1 MSTDANGGDA
11 RPAPDPDAELDL
23 ALDPEAGGVAPEFGG
38 SADEGVVSSV
48 GEHDPMAGDAAGVLG
63 AELGKLYDLFG
74 DLVAL
79 LDNGELDQV
88 GQRLYGVVRETL
100 EFEAALQRVVVPE
113 VADAAGRLPDGAQPA
128 ALVQRL
134 QAYDELNS
142 DRSPD
147 VVRGLAVET
156 VEDLRAQE
164 RVLLPAVQGLAVDV
178 RDRLGEDLRQVMG

>member
-1 MSTDANGGDA
+1 MTTD
-11 RPAPDPDAELDL
+11 PHSPLDP

-38 SADEGVVSSV
+38 SADVGVVSSV
-48 GEHDPMAGDAAGVLG
+48 PEHDPMAGDAAGLMR
-63 AELGKLYDLFG
+63 AELGKLDSLYG

-79 LDNGELDQV
+79 LDAGRLDEVGE
-88 GQRLYGVVRETL
+88 RFYGVVRETL
-100 EFEAALQRVVVPE
+100 EFQAALVRVVVPE
-113 VADAAGRLPDGAQPA
+113 VPDAAGQLPDAAAPA

-147 VVRGLAVET
+147 LVRGLATET
-156 VEDLRAQE
+156 VQALQAQGQA
-164 RVLLPAVQGLAVDV
+164 LLPAVQALTADV